1 MENRTHLENNRILQL
16 VSFCIGTEE
25 FGVDILKVQEIIKL
39 VQITRLPDTPDSVEG
54 VINLR
59 GRIIPVIDLRAR
71 LGLEKKEYSRDNR
84 IIVVELSGRTIGFIV
99 DSVSEVLRIPAD
111 ITEPPP
117 TLTAGIHPEFITA
130 IGKLDDRLLILL
142 NLEKVLLNEEK
153 EAIGAFEENNQL

>member
-1 MENRTHLENNRILQL
+1 MENGTHSENNRIIQL
-16 VSFCIGTEE
+16 VSFCIGSEE
-25 FGVDILKVQEIIKL
+25 FGVEILKIQEIIKM

-59 GRIIPVIDLRAR
+59 GRIIPVIDLRAK
-71 LGLEKKEYSRDNR
+71 LGLPKKDFSKDNR
-84 IIVVELSGRTIGFIV
+84 IIVVDLSGRTIGFIV

-117 TLTAGIHPEFITA
+117 ALTAGIHPEFITA

-153 EAIGAFEENNQL
+153 EAIGICSDDN

>member
-1 MENRTHLENNRILQL
+1 MENGTHSENNRIIQL
-16 VSFCIGTEE
+16 VSFCIDSEE
-25 FGVDILKVQEIIKL
+25 FGVEILKVQEIIKM

-59 GRIIPVIDLRAR
+59 GRIIPVIDLRAK
-71 LGLEKKEYSRDNR
+71 LGLPKKDFSKDNR
-84 IIVVELSGRTIGFIV
+84 IIVVDLSGRTIGFIV

-117 TLTAGIHPEFITA
+117 ALTAGIHPEFITA

-153 EAIGAFEENNQL
+153 EAIGICSDDN